1 MYFIYIFFYFTKVN
15 RDPSKRRIKPV
26 ESILSMDDDLDD
38 SESDDSDYKPTKL
51 EVDDVE
57 IESDADE
64 QSKNNDE
71 ECNNNESS
79 KTNSKTANKIKSK
92 LKRKNNNQK
101 KKKSND
107 DDGGGG
113 GSDKVID
120 LDEEES
126 NSCQSD
132 NIDDDSSDS
141 GSDSDSQESNISNED
156 ESKSDEDNQMLNNTS
171 ILKND
176 SSDIQY
182 ENQTKTTE
190 LELISKYKK
199 ILICAVCLGEVSQSD
214 NEIVECDA
222 CGISVHELCYGITAD
237 DAESIHSDASSAS
250 TEPWFCDP
258 CKADVKNPLC
268 ELCPNSGGIYKITDK
283 GR

>member
-1 MYFIYIFFYFTKVN
+1 
-15 RDPSKRRIKPV
+15 
-26 ESILSMDDDLDD
+26 MDDDLDD
-38 SESDDSDYKPTKL
+38 SESDDSDYEPSKL
-51 EVDDVE
+51 EVEDVE
-57 IESDADE
+57 IESDVDE
-64 QSKNNDE
+64 QSRNNDE
-71 ECNNNESS
+71 ECNNDSL
-79 KTNSKTANKIKSK
+79 KANSKTANKIKSD
-92 LKRKNNNQK
+92 LKRKNKNQK
-101 KKKSND
+101 KKKNND
-107 DDGGGG
+107 DGLN
-113 GSDKVID
+113 KVID
-120 LDEEES
+120 LDDEES
-126 NSCQSD
+126 NSCGSD
-132 NIDDDSSDS
+132 NMNDDDSSD
-141 GSDSDSQESNISNED
+141 SDSDSQESDISDEEED
-156 ESKSDEDNQMLNNTS
+156 KSDEDNQMLNNN
-171 ILKND
+171 ILTNN

-182 ENQTKTTE
+182 KNQNKATE

-283 GR
+283 GRYVKSFYCFVFNCLFL